1 MILGCKWMSYLGV
14 QLDMWNQ
21 KVVWP
26 KNLPA
31 IFCFVKEIGITIKNL
46 LQIVQNPAYQED
58 AI

>member
-31 IFCFVKEIGITIKNL
+31 TPCFVKEIGTTMKSL
-46 LQIVQNPAYQED
+46 LQMV
-58 AI
+58 